1 MKLCNCNKITHI
13 NYDIAQINSSY
24 KTHAD
29 INSSVMSIGKNS
41 HGFSY
46 RVLIKF
52 NFNHLPKNAQILRA
66 TLIINILNTAP
77 ECKCTIHQLKGLTL
91 NSDWD
96 ISTVNWNNQPSIN
109 FSNKLFDESVNNWKK
124 YTFDITNQVRNWYA
138 YPSTNY
144 GMILMGSEELC
155 YNKIQICTESGSS
168 NNLTLLVEYCEE
180 REIHI
185 LPTQFYEYYEDITV
199 YPGLEQFT
207 TGRDISLTKTVSYF
221 IKNNNSASIT
231 VIAEN
236 SPDNI
241 NFAKEIQTIIIPP
254 GLNSLLV
261 PINFSKYIRLSITV
275 PPGGNTAT
283 INTWLQLQK

>member
-1 MKLCNCNKITHI
+1 MELCNCNKITHI
-13 NYDIAQINSSY
+13 NYDIAQINSCD

-29 INSSVMSIGKNS
+29 INSIIMSIGNNS
-41 HGFSY
+41 CGFKY

-52 NFNHLPKNAQILRA
+52 NFSHLPKNAQILRA
-66 TLIINILNTAP
+66 TLIINILNTVP
-77 ECKCTIHQLKGLTL
+77 ECKCTTHQLKGFTL

-109 FSNKLFDESVNNWKK
+109 FSNELFDQSVNNWKK
-124 YTFDITNQVRNWYA
+124 YTFDLTDQVRNWYA

-144 GMILMGSEELC
+144 GMILLGSEELC
-155 YNKIQICTESGSS
+155 YNKIQICTESESS
-168 NNLTLLVEYCEE
+168 NNLTLLVEYCED
-180 REIHI
+180 REINI
-185 LPTQFYEYYEDITV
+185 LPTQFFEYYEDITV
-199 YPGLEQFT
+199 FPGFVYFT
-207 TGRDISLTKTVSYF
+207 TGRDISLTKTVAYF

-241 NFAKEIQTIIIPP
+241 NFAKEIQTITIQP

-261 PINFSKYIRLSITV
+261 PINFSKYIRLSIAV
-275 PPGGNTAT
+275 PPNGTTAT
-283 INTWLQLQK
+283 INIWLQLQI